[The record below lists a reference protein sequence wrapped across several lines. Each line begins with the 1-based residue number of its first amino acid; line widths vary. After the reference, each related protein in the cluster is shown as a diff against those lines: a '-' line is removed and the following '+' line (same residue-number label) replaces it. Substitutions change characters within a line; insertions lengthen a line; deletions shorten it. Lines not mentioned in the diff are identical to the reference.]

1 MMYMPIWFLYI
12 FPIFL
17 PVNFISKL
25 ILIAIAYWISV
36 KSMHLQEVRK
46 AKGIWLSW
54 AFGMFAEFIGIFI
67 FYITDM
73 NIDMATYNEHYMLL
87 ATSIFVF
94 ELIVNFLFNYL
105 LMLRKQIERKS
116 KRILTAAII
125 TVLSA
130 PYLFLLPQ

>member
-36 KSMHLQEVRK
+36 KSMHLQGVRK

-54 AFGMFAEFIGIFI
+54 AFAMLAEFIGIFI

-87 ATSIFVF
+87 ATSIFMF

-105 LMLRKQIERKS
+105 LMLRKQIKKNS
-116 KRILTAAII
+116 KRILTAVII